1 MKLLTVNDINL
12 CMISWWLI
20 VSVGWAFVDEIHFF
34 YFDVGSSFLVDV
46 DVVVG
51 DVFESDFGHSL
62 LF

>member
-1 MKLLTVNDINL
+1 
-12 CMISWWLI
+12 MISWLLI